1 MPILIVAV
9 GIAALLILIMRFR
22 INAFASLILVSFA
35 VALVLGLPIDKV
47 VKSIE
52 SGIGGTLGH
61 IALIFGLG
69 VMLGRLIAESGGAQR
84 IAVTLIDKFGPKNV
98 QWAVVVSSFIIG
110 IALFFEVGVVLLI
123 PIVLTMA
130 RQLRVPVMYLGT
142 PMVAALIT
150 AHAFL
155 PPHPGPTVVAGEFH
169 ADIGTVLL
177 YGILIAI
184 PSVLLA
190 GPIFTVISRKIV
202 PSAYEKISHGAID
215 SSDKLPSLDKTP
227 PFGISVLTAMLPVIL
242 MSVAAIIS
250 IIKSSMGLPDSTA
263 FSVIRFVG
271 DASVAMLISLFFATY
286 TMGLKRGMPIEK
298 ITDFCADAAKDI
310 GMMLLIIGGGGAL
323 KQVLIDGGVGT
334 YVAALF
340 AGSSIS
346 PLVFAWVVAAIL
358 RVALGSATVAAI
370 STVGLVAPMLASH
383 PDVNLALITL
393 ATGAGSAT
401 FSHVND
407 AGFWMVKESF
417 GLSMKET
424 FGTWS
429 LLCAI
434 VSLVGL
440 AGVLTLNSLI
450 G

>member
-1 MPILIVAV
+1 MPIVIVAI
-9 GIAALLILIMRFR
+9 GIAALLILIMRLR
-22 INAFASLILVSFA
+22 VNAFAALILVSFA
-35 VALVLGLPIDKV
+35 VALVLGLPLDKV

-52 SGIGGTLGH
+52 GGIGGTLGH

-98 QWAVVVSSFIIG
+98 QWAVVVSAFIIG

-130 RQLRVPVMYLGT
+130 RQLKVPVMYLGT

-177 YGILIAI
+177 YGVLIAI

-190 GPIFTVISRKIV
+190 GPVFTLLSRKIV

-215 SSDKLPSLDKTP
+215 SDKALPDISKAP
-227 PFGISVLTAMLPVIL
+227 AFGISVLTAMLPVIL
-242 MSVAAIIS
+242 MSAAAIIS
-250 IIKSSMGLPDSTA
+250 IVKSSMGLADNTA
-263 FSVIRFVG
+263 FAVTRFVG

-286 TMGLKRGMPIEK
+286 TMGLRRKMPIEI
-298 ITDFCADAAKDI
+298 ITNHCAEAAKDI

-334 YVAALF
+334 YVAHLF
-340 AGSSIS
+340 EGSAIS

-370 STVGLVAPMLASH
+370 STVGLVSPMLASH
-383 PDVNLALITL
+383 PGVNLALITL

-434 VSLVGL
+434 VSVVGL
-440 AGVLTLNSLI
+440 AGVLILNSLI